1 MPAPVTYKIP
11 SARCINSHRETK
23 ITVKSMRKYAALFLY
38 WRIAP
43 NALFYSTNKNKIPNN
58 SCYNF
63 AHNGEIKNN
72 TARENDFSG
81 P

>member
-1 MPAPVTYKIP
+1 MQRCFYIEKI
-11 SARCINSHRETK
+11 
-23 ITVKSMRKYAALFLY
+23 AL
-38 WRIAP
+38 
-43 NALFYSTNKNKIPNN
+43 NALFYSTNKNRIPNN